1 MFFLYI
7 YVFFILLLFCFHH
20 ADSCRAFICIHM
32 LFFPA
37 DVYSRCSFSLSTLAH
52 AFCSD
57 LDPGVFRV
65 TPGKLLS

>member
-1 MFFLYI
+1 MFFLSY
-7 YVFFILLLFCFHH
+7 CFSVSIMPIHVVH
-20 ADSCRAFICIHM
+20 SFVFICC
-32 LFFPA
+32 FFPA